1 MNIIEKKVKA
11 IIRWIKNDYPVKTII
26 TGSWVFAKCPYK
38 VIRQLDNEYATISLE
53 EMTKILQDDWTHD
66 LPFNP
71 QTFDCNAYAISLK
84 ARLQEMGFNSVGL
97 ADGQQLDNGKLIDHW
112 FNVWFDDKQNW
123 YIIEPQDGLITLANR
138 PVINNKGYKINWI
151 II

>member
-11 IIRWIKNDYPVKTII
+11 LVKWIKNDYPQKTII
-26 TGSWVFAKCPYK
+26 KGSWVFSSCPYK
-38 VIRQLDNEYATISLE
+38 VLRQLDEEYTTTSLE
-53 EMTKILQDDWTHD
+53 EMQKILQEDWTHD
-66 LPFNP
+66 LPFN
-71 QTFDCNAYAISLK
+71 QRTFDCNAYAISLK
-84 ARLQEMGFNSVGL
+84 ARLQEMGFNSVAL

-123 YIIEPQDGLITLANR
+123 YIIEPQDGLITLADR

-151 II
+151 IL